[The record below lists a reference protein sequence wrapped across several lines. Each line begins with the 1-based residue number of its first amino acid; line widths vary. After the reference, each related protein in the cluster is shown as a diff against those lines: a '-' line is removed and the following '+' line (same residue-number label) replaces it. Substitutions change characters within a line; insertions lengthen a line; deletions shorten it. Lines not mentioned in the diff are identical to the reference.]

1 MCALEGAAAGE
12 EEEDD
17 CKLIQREATSISPS
31 PSSPLSPRETAYVSS
46 PRHRFRV
53 IESINRSACG
63 FELERRCRSCRASN
77 NSIES
82 VPAPGPP
89 AAAAAAALDAGPE
102 PRECSLVARFRAA
115 LLHMLAVSCDPF
127 GCTLSGAVRAEQSD
141 RRKAREDGFL
151 KPSLSSSSSIDALS
165 PIAISKLTSSF
176 RLSLPIPLSL

>member
-1 MCALEGAAAGE
+1 
-12 EEEDD
+12 
-17 CKLIQREATSISPS
+17 
-31 PSSPLSPRETAYVSS
+31 
-46 PRHRFRV
+46 
-53 IESINRSACG
+53 
-63 FELERRCRSCRASN
+63 
-77 NSIES
+77 

-115 LLHMLAVSCDPF
+115 LLHMLAESCDPF
-127 GCTLSGAVRAEQSD
+127 GCTLSGVVRAEQSD

-151 KPSLSSSSSIDALS
+151 KLSSSSSSIDALS